1 MGVVQCQ
8 PCTMIPNKKLK
19 MSEQGTIVE
28 PPKEQIITPWDV
40 EAETEMGVDYMKLI
54 LQFGSEEIK
63 DDLIER
69 IEKVTGR
76 SPHHFLK
83 RKIFFS
89 HRDMHKLLDYYEQG
103 RPFYLYTGRGP
114 SSESMHLGHL
124 IPFMFTKYLQDVFD
138 VPLVIQMTD
147 DEKFLWK
154 NLELEEA
161 HRLTYE
167 NAKDIIACGFDK
179 KKTFIFSN
187 LEYMGHLYPTV
198 LQIEKSVNCSQ
209 VKGVFGFSDSDNIG
223 KFSFPAIQAAP
234 SFYTAFPHIFP
245 DQPEQKDDKKKK
257 KSSGKQKRKKDIMC
271 LIPCAIDQD
280 PYFRVTRDVAPK
292 LGFQKPVLIHSKFF
306 PALQGANKKMS
317 ASSDT
322 SSIFLT
328 DTPKQIKDK
337 INKHAF
343 SGGGATKEEQEKNG
357 ANLNVDVPFKY
368 LEFFLENDDQLE
380 EIREKYSTGKMLTGQ
395 VKGVLI
401 DLLTEMV
408 KEHQARRAKVTDEE
422 VKEFLSV
429 RKLDFKWPERKE
441 TLPKT
446 EETPSP
452 EEKQ

>member
-1 MGVVQCQ
+1 MSTETNNNNT
-8 PCTMIPNKKLK
+8 PSSS
-19 MSEQGTIVE
+19 SEQAHT
-28 PPKEQIITPWDV
+28 PEQIITPWDV
-40 EAETEMGVDYMKLI
+40 EAESEMGVDYSKLI
-54 LQFGSEEIK
+54 VQFGSEEIQE
-63 DDLIER
+63 DLLER
-69 IEKVTGR
+69 IEKVTQR
-76 SPHHFLK
+76 PVHHFLK
-83 RKIFFS
+83 RKVFFS

-103 RPFYLYTGRGP
+103 KPFYLYTGRGP

-124 IPFMFTKYLQDVFD
+124 IPFLFTKYLQDVFN

-179 KKTFIFSN
+179 EKTFIFSN
-187 LEYMGHLYPTV
+187 MEYMGHLYKTV
-198 LQIEKSVNCSQ
+198 LQIEKAVTTSQ
-209 VKGVFGFSDSDNIG
+209 VKGVFGFNDSDNIG

-245 DQPEQKDDKKKK
+245 ENESTKSGSSDSKK
-257 KSSGKQKRKKDIMC
+257 KSSSSSKPKKRRDIMC

-292 LGFQKPVLIHSKFF
+292 LGFQKPSLIHSKFF
-306 PALQGANKKMS
+306 PALQGAKTKMS
-317 ASSDT
+317 ASAEN

-343 SGGGATKEEQEKNG
+343 SGGGATKEEQEKYG
-357 ANLNVDVPFKY
+357 ANLSVDVPFKY
-368 LEFFLENDDQLE
+368 LEFFLEDDALFE

-395 VKGVLI
+395 VKGILI
-401 DLLTEMV
+401 DILTKMV
-408 KEHQARRAKVTDEE
+408 KEHQERRAKITDEE

-429 RKLDFKWPERKE
+429 RKLNFAWPTKKE
-441 TLPKT
+441 VVVQPTCSDNEQK
-446 EETPSP
+446 
-452 EEKQ
+452 